1 MATRISKSNKKV
13 GRKSAAARAGVAEL
27 TPKEIKALQGA
38 PERFARNPDV
48 SVAQLLAEARDLIA
62 ATRPPARAAKL
73 VDGSRLEAGFSQR
86 LDAARDV
93 LDRAES
99 MWSVRNASSLTRSL
113 KQARAAAETLK
124 KNALTS
130 LRYFVPDDE
139 DLHDDLD
146 EIAVGTGDPDTIA
159 DLRKLAPLAAAHADA
174 LRKAVKLGRLPAKP
188 DRAMI
193 ARATELEQAVE
204 ERTAGEHQEGE
215 ASDQA
220 IALRNRAFW
229 SLRAQLDEVRAA
241 GRYVYSDDPRTLR
254 HFRATNT
261 RPKKARKPSD
271 Q

>member
-1 MATRISKSNKKV
+1 MATRLSKSNKKV

-48 SVAQLLAEARDLIA
+48 SVAQLLAEARDLLA

-73 VDGSRLEAGFSQR
+73 VDGSRLEAGFSPR

-159 DLRKLAPLAAAHADA
+159 D
-174 LRKAVKLGRLPAKP
+174 LGRLPAKP